1 MQVWRISK
9 AKYATTA
16 YSGEGAR
23 LESGRWHLAGYR
35 VVYTSASA
43 ALAALETFVHT
54 ASDLLPRT
62 SYVAISADIP
72 EDVPIVRLTVADLPT
87 DWDAIPAPPALR
99 VRGTQW
105 LQAGQTAVL
114 AVPSVVVP
122 FEWNYLLNPL
132 HRDFATIRIGS
143 PQLYRFDPRLKA
155 ADH

>member
-9 AKYATTA
+9 AKYTATA

-23 LESGRWHLAGYR
+23 LESGRWHQAGHR

-43 ALAALETFVHT
+43 ALAALEILVHT

-62 SYVAISADIP
+62 NYVAIPADIP
-72 EDVPIVRLTVADLPT
+72 EDLPIQQLTVADLPA
-87 DWDAIPAPPALR
+87 DWQATPAPPTLRAL
-99 VRGTQW
+99 GMQW

-114 AVPSVVVP
+114 AVPSVIVP

-132 HRDFATIRIGS
+132 HADFARIQIGS
-143 PQLYRFDPRLKA
+143 PQGYRFDPRLK
-155 ADH
+155 

>member
-23 LESGRWHLAGYR
+23 LEAGRWHQAGSR

-43 ALAALETFVHT
+43 ALAALETLVHT
-54 ASDLLPRT
+54 ASDLLPRA
-62 SYVAISADIP
+62 SYVAIPTDIP

-87 DWDAIPAPPALR
+87 DWETIPAPPALR
-99 VRGTQW
+99 RLGTQW
-105 LQAGQTAVL
+105 LQSAQTAVL
-114 AVPSVVVP
+114 AVPSVIVP

-132 HRDFATIRIGS
+132 HRDFATIHIGN
-143 PQLYRFDPRLKA
+143 PQPYRFDPRLK
-155 ADH
+155 